1 MTTEVL
7 PLAYTN
13 GASSNGN
20 GFHPEEYDG
29 LAATLPSAYLRY
41 LPAIY
46 WQDSFMGRFLRIF
59 EDILS
64 PLQGTVNRRSEHFD
78 PAVATLPMLR
88 FMSTWVGANELGELP
103 EAELRALVRRA
114 VTLNQLRG
122 TKAGLRM
129 ALETIAGKRPYIT
142 EYSPGLVLGEDA
154 VLGLNTSLETGR
166 PLQVHILFD
175 CDEAEIDSSLVH
187 AIIRRYKPAGAE
199 YTVSFVT

>member
-7 PLAYTN
+7 AQTYTN

-20 GFHPEEYDG
+20 GFHPEDYDG

-64 PLQGTVNRRSEHFD
+64 PLQATVNRRAEHFD
-78 PAVATLPMLR
+78 PAVTTLPMLR
-88 FMSTWVGANELGELP
+88 FMASWVGANELGELP
-103 EAELRALVRRA
+103 EEELRALVRRA

-122 TKAGLRM
+122 TKTGLRM

-154 VLGLNTSLETGR
+154 VLGLNTSLHTGR

-175 CDEAEIDSSLVH
+175 CDEQEIDAALVH

-199 YTVSFVT
+199 YSVSFVT